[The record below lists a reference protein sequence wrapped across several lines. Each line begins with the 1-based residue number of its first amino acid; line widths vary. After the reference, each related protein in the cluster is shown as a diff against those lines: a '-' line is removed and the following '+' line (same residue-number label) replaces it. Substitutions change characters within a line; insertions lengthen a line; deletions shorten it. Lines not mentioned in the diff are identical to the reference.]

1 MTRSNRAW
9 QLFPLFNLIHEGGIQ
24 TMKKK
29 LFLISLSLAVFVSL
43 FIVFPN
49 LDSPA
54 EAAKAIRLKVAMYF
68 PPPTFQSKV
77 LEEFCRELEK
87 RTNGAVKVDYYTG
100 GSLLKAPAMF
110 EGVVNGIADIG
121 YSHVYYT
128 AGRMPVT
135 EAAGLPI
142 GYPSAW
148 VASQV
153 LNDFYQE
160 FKPKEFDEVK
170 VLWLNTS
177 PNSAIATAKK
187 PIRKLEDLKGLTIRA
202 PGQAGEVIK
211 ALGGTPAPTPM
222 MEVYDAL
229 AKGVIDGEASN
240 FETLVAFKFAEVVK
254 YSTSVWQI
262 NNPFPFYLVMN
273 KNSYEKLPPDVKSVF
288 DTLVG
293 EYKERYI
300 MTWNAIDFI
309 GKGFGLK
316 KGVEFIELPPSEL
329 PKWQAAV
336 QPVFDDYVK
345 RMVKKG
351 FSESEVS
358 GWIAFLRQRTDYWTK
373 KQITL
378 RIPSAAGPP
387 EVKPEAVK

>member
-1 MTRSNRAW
+1 MR
-9 QLFPLFNLIHEGGIQ
+9 Q
-24 TMKKK
+24 KK
-29 LFLISLSLAVFVSL
+29 LLMVVMAAVLCLGLMVTVLPSERAYAKVIS
-43 FIVFPN
+43 
-49 LDSPA
+49 
-54 EAAKAIRLKVAMYF
+54 LKVAMYF

-87 RTNGAVKVDYYTG
+87 RTGGQVKVDYYTG

-110 EGVVNGIADIG
+110 DGVVSGVADIG

-135 EAAGLPI
+135 EAAGLPL

-148 VASQV
+148 VGSQV

-160 FKPKEFDEVK
+160 FKPKEFDAVK

-177 PNSAIATAKK
+177 PNTAIATAKK

-202 PGQAGEVIK
+202 PSLAGEVIK

-222 MEVYDAL
+222 MEVYDAIS
-229 AKGVIDGEASN
+229 KGVIDGETSN
-240 FETLVAFKFAEVVK
+240 FETLFAFKFAEVVK
-254 YSTSVWQI
+254 YTTSVWQI
-262 NNPFPFYLVMN
+262 NNPYPFYLVMN
-273 KNSYEKLPPDVKSVF
+273 KKSYKKLPRDIKTIF

-300 MTWNAIDFI
+300 LMWNSIDFI
-309 GKGFGLK
+309 GKAFGMK

-336 QPVFDDYVK
+336 EPVIDNYVK
-345 RMVKKG
+345 RMVGKG
-351 FSESEVS
+351 YSEAEVK
-358 GWIAFLRQRTDYWTK
+358 GWIKFLRERTDYWTK

-387 EVKPEAVK
+387 EVRPEALIIK

>member
-1 MTRSNRAW
+1 
-9 QLFPLFNLIHEGGIQ
+9 
-24 TMKKK
+24 MKKK
-29 LFLISLSLAVFVSL
+29 YFLILLSLAVVITMVLLIPSF
-43 FIVFPN
+43 
-49 LDSPA
+49 SPSA
-54 EAAKAIRLKVAMYF
+54 YSAKVIRLKVAMYF

-87 RTNGAVKVDYYTG
+87 RTGEGVKVDYYTG

-110 EGVVNGIADIG
+110 EGVVSGIADIG

-135 EAAGLPI
+135 EAAGLPL

-148 VASQV
+148 VASQA

-160 FKPKEFDEVK
+160 FKPKEFDAVK

-187 PIRKLEDLKGLTIRA
+187 PIRMLEDLKGLTIRA
-202 PGQAGEVIK
+202 PGLAGEVIK

-229 AKGVIDGEASN
+229 SKGVIDGEASN
-240 FETLVAFKFAEVVK
+240 FETLIAFKFAEVVK
-254 YSTSVWQI
+254 YTTSVWQI

-273 KNSYEKLPPDVKSVF
+273 KNSYKKLPPDIRVIF

-300 MTWNAIDFI
+300 LTWNAIDFI
-309 GKGFGLK
+309 GKAFGLS
-316 KGVEFIELPPSEL
+316 KGVEFIELPPSEI

-336 QPVFDDYVK
+336 EPVIDDYVK
-345 RMVKKG
+345 RMVG
-351 FSESEVS
+351 RGYSEAEVR
-358 GWIAFLRQRTDYWTK
+358 GWITFLRERSDYWTK

-387 EVKPEAVK
+387 EVRPEALK